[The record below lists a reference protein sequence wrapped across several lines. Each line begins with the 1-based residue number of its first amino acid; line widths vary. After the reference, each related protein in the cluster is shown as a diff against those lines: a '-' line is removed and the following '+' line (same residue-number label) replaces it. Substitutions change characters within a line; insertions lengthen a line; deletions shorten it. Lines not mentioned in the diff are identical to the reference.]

1 MSLNKAYIKSRKS
14 YKVTFQLPETV
25 NPHGEDIRVL
35 GEFNDWSWDK
45 ASSMVS
51 KNGVLSLD
59 LELKA
64 GQQYE
69 YRYLISNARWCNDGI
84 ADYYK
89 PSPVGY
95 EENCVVDLNIEPPV
109 SLPVKK
115 KTATTKKPKATA
127 VKKTTAAKKSVKSDL
142 TKIDGIGP
150 KVSEI
155 LNDAGIKTFA
165 DLSKKKKK
173 DLQGILA
180 KAGKR
185 YANFDPTNWPTQAK
199 KLAKK

>member
-25 NPHGEDIRVL
+25 NPQGEDIRVL

-45 ASSMVS
+45 ASSMVL
-51 KNGVLSLD
+51 KNGVLKLD

-64 GQQYE
+64 GQEYE
-69 YRYLISNARWCNDGI
+69 YRYLISNSRWCNDGL

-89 PSPVGY
+89 PSPYGFD
-95 EENCVVDLNIEPPV
+95 ENCVVDLNIEPPV
-109 SLPVKK
+109 AP
-115 KTATTKKPKATA
+115 TTKKKAAPKKAKVTAT
-127 VKKTTAAKKSVKSDL
+127 KKASDF

-150 KVSEI
+150 KVAQV
-155 LNDAGIKTFA
+155 LLDAGIQSYS

-173 DLQGILA
+173 DLTAILA

-185 YANFDPTNWPTQAK
+185 FSNFDPTNWPTQAK
-199 KLAKK
+199 QLAKK